1 MKGVVFMTTHKPAF
15 EPIDCPHY
23 INGEYIAI
31 DPEKSFDNINPV
43 TEKVMGKVAE
53 GKKEEVDQAVKTAKE
68 ALKGEWGSMTLSER
82 SKVIRK
88 IGDLIEE
95 RKEELATLESLDTGK
110 PLWLSKVTDISRAA
124 GNFHFFADYMTSMG
138 TEAYQHDD
146 VAINYAVR
154 KPVGVAA
161 IISPWNLPLLLLT
174 WKLAPCLA
182 SGSTAILKPAES
194 TPMTATVLAQI
205 CSDAGVPDGVVNL
218 VHGFG
223 PNSAGGAISE
233 HPDISAIAFTGETRT
248 GTAIMK
254 SAANSL
260 KKVSFEMGGKNPNIV
275 FADSDLDEV
284 VETTIKSSF
293 INQGQVC
300 FCGSRIYVEE
310 AVFDKFVEKL
320 AAQAKKLKIGNPFDP
335 DTFVGALISEEH
347 YDKVNSYLDIA
358 RKDGGKFVTGGKRPE
373 GFDKG
378 YYLEPTIITG
388 LSEDSRCIREEIFGP
403 VVTVTPFKTEEEV
416 IEKANDT
423 EYGLGTSIWT
433 NDVRRAH
440 RVASSVE
447 AGMVWV
453 NTWFLRDLRTPFGGV
468 KHSGIG
474 REGGMH
480 SMEFFSELSNICI
493 KL

>member
-1 MKGVVFMTTHKPAF
+1 MTTHKPVF
-15 EPIDCPHY
+15 EPIDCPHFIDGKY
-23 INGEYIAI
+23 TSI
-31 DPEKSFDNINPV
+31 DPAKSFDNINPV

-53 GKKEEVDQAVKTAKE
+53 GKKEEVDQAVKTDKE

-293 INQGQVC
+293 INQGEVC

-310 AVFDKFVEKL
+310 SIYDAFVEKL
-320 AAQAKKLKIGNPFDP
+320 TAKTKELKVGDPFDP
-335 DTFVGALISEEH
+335 DTFIGALINKEH
-347 YDKVNSYLDIA
+347 YGKVTSYIDIA
-358 RKDGGKFVTGGKRPE
+358 KE
-373 GFDKG
+373 
-378 YYLEPTIITG
+378 
-388 LSEDSRCIREEIFGP
+388 
-403 VVTVTPFKTEEEV
+403 
-416 IEKANDT
+416 
-423 EYGLGTSIWT
+423 
-433 NDVRRAH
+433 
-440 RVASSVE
+440 
-447 AGMVWV
+447 
-453 NTWFLRDLRTPFGGV
+453 
-468 KHSGIG
+468 
-474 REGGMH
+474 EGGT
-480 SMEFFSELSNICI
+480 IV
-493 KL
+493 